1 MKRQDTISSRR
12 KEALDA
18 KVARMIAVDLQP
30 FSIIND
36 RGFLELM
43 TEAVPGYTP
52 PSRTSLSRTII
63 PKLYDDTRRKVQE
76 ELRAAFEN
84 GMESISFTSDMW
96 TSCANEAY
104 ISLTCH
110 FLDSAY
116 CLKHYHLNTSYFSG
130 RHTAAKIASALEE
143 LVAEWSIDTHACP
156 VYIVTDN
163 ARNMKAAI
171 RELGWCERSC
181 MAHTLQLVISDAKDC
196 TRGIQDLCKKARAVV
211 GHYKHSTQAHGRL
224 DEYRRKS
231 GKAPLHVKQD
241 VETRWNSEFLMLDRL
256 LELKEAICVDFAS
269 HDMPVDGLTAS
280 DWRQMKEY
288 VGTLKPLADATT
300 TAGGDKYPTL
310 SSQIP
315 ILYCIFEHLRCA
327 SEKEDSEFAQ
337 NLVKSLKTRF
347 SDYQLDVAASLAM
360 FIDPRY
366 KTHLQ
371 ECAGKR
377 SMAKGCRIQGAREI
391 RTR

>member
-1 MKRQDTISSRR
+1 METPDECPTKKKKRSAVWKYFEESATGGKCKTCGASLQTPTGTTALANHLRRHVLVFKEYQNECQQLKDGTQRKITDTMKRQDTISSRR

-30 FSIIND
+30 FSIVND
-36 RGFLELM
+36 RGFRELM

-116 CLKHYHLNTSYFSG
+116 CLKHYHLNTSYVSG

-196 TRGIQDLCKKARAVV
+196 TRGIQELCKKARAVV
-211 GHYKHSTQAHGRL
+211 GHYKHSTQA
-224 DEYRRKS
+224 
-231 GKAPLHVKQD
+231 
-241 VETRWNSEFLMLDRL
+241 
-256 LELKEAICVDFAS
+256 
-269 HDMPVDGLTAS
+269 
-280 DWRQMKEY
+280 
-288 VGTLKPLADATT
+288 
-300 TAGGDKYPTL
+300 
-310 SSQIP
+310 
-315 ILYCIFEHLRCA
+315 
-327 SEKEDSEFAQ
+327 
-337 NLVKSLKTRF
+337 
-347 SDYQLDVAASLAM
+347 
-360 FIDPRY
+360 
-366 KTHLQ
+366 
-371 ECAGKR
+371 
-377 SMAKGCRIQGAREI
+377 QG
-391 RTR
+391 